1 MDWTIFGWAGIQLEI
16 PTAWELSGL
25 SGDQKTGYLRLD
37 DGEMPR
43 LELKWAHTRR
53 KKPDLHATLDEYFKL
68 IRKTYKRKGT
78 ELSFRRNVNLIKE
91 EGFFEGRNLLGFSW
105 KGDIRAN
112 GLIFHVGKRITIV
125 QVMGRLKENW
135 RPTVLRI
142 FQSIVDCSEAPQ
154 TLWSAYGLKLG
165 VPKEYKLERQKLLSG
180 YLLFVFVAKP
190 VRFKSA
196 LRLAKLVRDRVQK
209 KTGDLTDYTD
219 YDQDSTDYTD
229 YHDKDDL
236 SYLGNQINHINH
248 WSSFLSGKSDKSVV
262 DFTSRD
268 VGRLSVERYGPA
280 EMMLDDYKD
289 TPNPL
294 ETWFR
299 AKYAKAIRGYGFEVT
314 SHTDA
319 DDEHLILVGEQTR
332 FYDGVPFSPV
342 LILDKLSK
350 RTAFVFHLWRCNHS
364 NRIYVIQSIGSKD
377 GGPTVQKVVESI
389 KCH

>member
-1 MDWTIFGWAGIQLEI
+1 MDWTFFGWAGIQLEI

-37 DGEMPR
+37 DGDMPR

-68 IRKTYKRKGT
+68 IRKTYKRRGS
-78 ELSFRRNVNLIKE
+78 ELSFRRNVDLVKE
-91 EGFFEGRNLLGFSW
+91 EGFFEGRTVLGFSW

-112 GLIFHVGKRITIV
+112 GLIFHAGKRITIV

-135 RPTVLRI
+135 RPTVLRV
-142 FQSIVDCSEAPQ
+142 FQSIVDRSEASQ

-180 YLLFVFVAKP
+180 YLLFVFVAKR
-190 VRFKSA
+190 VRFRSVI
-196 LRLAKLVRDRVQK
+196 RLAKLVHDRIR
-209 KTGDLTDYTD
+209 KTNNFGGNT
-219 YDQDSTDYTD
+219 DSTPP
-229 YHDKDDL
+229 
-236 SYLGNQINHINH
+236 
-248 WSSFLSGKSDKSVV
+248 
-262 DFTSRD
+262 D

-280 EMMLDDYKD
+280 EMMLGDYKD
-289 TPNPL
+289 APNPL
-294 ETWFR
+294 EAWFR

-314 SHTDA
+314 SHIDA
-319 DDEHLILVGEQTR
+319 DDERLTLVGEQTR

-350 RTAFVFHLWRCNHS
+350 RTAFVFHIWWCHRS
-364 NRIYVIQSIGSKD
+364 NRIYVIQSIGSD
-377 GGPTVQKVVESI
+377 NGAPTVQKVAESI
-389 KCH
+389 ECH